1 MKNKI
6 ALILLIIFIMLFQHI
21 NANAIFEI
29 LGSVRYT
36 EVTGIVQGVNV
47 KDGSITLFDEH
58 GKTSNQLFRK
68 YNFKVFYDIPTY
80 KDNIKISVSQIRQ
93 GDSAFLRLDNNG
105 YVVEISCTSNY
116 TKEYGVITEKQNNYL
131 MIKSSDGEI
140 NRYPINK
147 DTPISRGGKGVNY
160 EDLLVGESVNLNVY
174 RTPNSVFVINII
186 VEKGTQEINNIYSAT
201 IDYYNDINSTI
212 LVRNIKYFENGVWAF
227 TSAKGYDEISLSND
241 IRIFSQSTEIKKEN
255 MALNYLGKQ
264 AFIAVENS
272 IEGEERAVVI
282 SFIDQETSNYNVFD
296 DRIKTISRERGEIGM
311 SKEKAKFYINEGSI
325 IIKDGKL
332 VKSES
337 LSLNDKT
344 FIVSLDIGK
353 TSNQRAYIVDISER
367 ETSEGSWLY
376 IGRISKINEYVDF
389 TINSHLMFS
398 SSRWQY
404 DSRKRTFKLSDNTR
418 ILDEDGI
425 VGIRDFTEFSSREYR
440 DKIVMVA
447 VSGGVAIAVSEAP
460 QADNRI
466 RGRVNVDY
474 GQTVK
479 DKIYLTNV
487 SMYDQYSSRWEEGRN
502 GEVTI
507 KNYTIILKNGKPVD
521 AKEIKRGDTVT
532 IMKPD
537 WGTLGE
543 AVLINIE

>member
-1 MKNKI
+1 M
-6 ALILLIIFIMLFQHI
+6 
-21 NANAIFEI
+21 
-29 LGSVRYT
+29 
-36 EVTGIVQGVNV
+36 
-47 KDGSITLFDEH
+47 
-58 GKTSNQLFRK
+58 
-68 YNFKVFYDIPTY
+68 
-80 KDNIKISVSQIRQ
+80 
-93 GDSAFLRLDNNG
+93 
-105 YVVEISCTSNY
+105 
-116 TKEYGVITEKQNNYL
+116 
-131 MIKSSDGEI
+131 
-140 NRYPINK
+140 
-147 DTPISRGGKGVNY
+147 
-160 EDLLVGESVNLNVY
+160 
-174 RTPNSVFVINII
+174 
-186 VEKGTQEINNIYSAT
+186 
-201 IDYYNDINSTI
+201 
-212 LVRNIKYFENGVWAF
+212 
-227 TSAKGYDEISLSND
+227 
-241 IRIFSQSTEIKKEN
+241 
-255 MALNYLGKQ
+255 
-264 AFIAVENS
+264 
-272 IEGEERAVVI
+272 
-282 SFIDQETSNYNVFD
+282 
-296 DRIKTISRERGEIGM
+296 
-311 SKEKAKFYINEGSI
+311 
-325 IIKDGKL
+325 
-332 VKSES
+332 
-337 LSLNDKT
+337 
-344 FIVSLDIGK
+344 
-353 TSNQRAYIVDISER
+353 DISER